1 MSKKAEIV
9 KQEKTSV
16 VSNDTSLPAHLI
28 RKPGAP
34 ARGVENVTADD
45 LIIPRLEIVQA
56 LSPCRKKNDPAYI
69 EGIEEGMLYNSVTR
83 EVYGS
88 KVLIVPVSFKKEYL
102 LWKDRK
108 QGGGF
113 KGIFDT
119 KAAAE
124 EFRLQQEDAASIE
137 VVDTAQHFCLLLR
150 ADGSSEEIA
159 LSLAKSK
166 MKINYKKA
174 FWVIVGLLAL
184 ALVLLALKHLK
195 LKADWMSYSGG
206 TQKQMLEWGMK
217 GAQNDAMLVS
227 VASASMVNGR
237 PFYNAGRDFQNY
249 ILWVSKN
256 ISKDVVV
263 MDKNKMILGDT
274 VSSQVGKKYME
285 DKGDEVQKT
294 MADGIA
300 RTFTEKSFDYSQG
313 ITQSVVVM
321 KSASGNVVGAV
332 VMSVDKIK

>member
-1 MSKKAEIV
+1 MSKKTEVAKAEN
-9 KQEKTSV
+9 TSV
-16 VSNDTSLPAHLI
+16 ITNDTNLPAHLV
-28 RKPGAP
+28 RKQGAP
-34 ARGVENVTADD
+34 VRGVENVTADD
-45 LIIPRLEIVQA
+45 LVIPRLEVVQA

-124 EFRLQQEDAASIE
+124 EFRLLQEDAAAIE

-166 MKINYKKA
+166 MKMSKTLNSLIRIAELDSFAKSYVVSAIQATNANNEDYWTLGVTPGSFVSPETYEKA
-174 FWVIVGLLAL
+174 E
-184 ALVLLALKHLK
+184 HL
-195 LKADWMSYSGG
+195 Y
-206 TQKQMLEWGMK
+206 
-217 GAQNDAMLVS
+217 
-227 VASASMVNGR
+227 SMVA
-237 PFYNAGRDFQNY
+237 AGTVQMSTDF
-249 ILWVSKN
+249 
-256 ISKDVVV
+256 
-263 MDKNKMILGDT
+263 
-274 VSSQVGKKYME
+274 
-285 DKGDEVQKT
+285 
-294 MADGIA
+294 
-300 RTFTEKSFDYSQG
+300 EKEINSDPSQG
-313 ITQSVVVM
+313 SEY
-321 KSASGNVVGAV
+321 
-332 VMSVDKIK
+332 